1 MVGRYKYGS
10 QEPSTHTVTA
20 LPLLNCSNIFQSP
33 PRRSQYSVFRWR
45 QYLGGA
51 GMLLYFIPTWLS
63 TIGLSISTFNVFQ
76 WKALCSNATILLYL
90 GQEIPRPDGKT
101 LHYTKWKVFKS
112 WTHLLLQ
119 PVNWIEPRLTTYMGN
134 TNRKLQSIQ
143 KLKVQ
148 SQQMAST
155 QIAPLSN
162 NPKILNTIW
171 FLQSYIQLWRA
182 PAE

>member
-33 PRRSQYSVFRWR
+33 SPRRSQYSVFRWR
-45 QYLGGA
+45 QYLGGS
-51 GMLLYFIPTWLS
+51 GILLYFIPTWLS

-101 LHYTKWKVFKS
+101 LHNTKWKGIATFFSSKVEHTCRFIIPLNSKDYFHFCYKAPLCKF
-112 WTHLLLQ
+112 WTK
-119 PVNWIEPRLTTYMGN
+119 PVNWTEPRIT
-134 TNRKLQSIQ
+134 RKEKKSDA
-143 KLKVQ
+143 K
-148 SQQMAST
+148 T
-155 QIAPLSN
+155 C
-162 NPKILNTIW
+162 
-171 FLQSYIQLWRA
+171 IQLWRA
-182 PAE
+182 PAD